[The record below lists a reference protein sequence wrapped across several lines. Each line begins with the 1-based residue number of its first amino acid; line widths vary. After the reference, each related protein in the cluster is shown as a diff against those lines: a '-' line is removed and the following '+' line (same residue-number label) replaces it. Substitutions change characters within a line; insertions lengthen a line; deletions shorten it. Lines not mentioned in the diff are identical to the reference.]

1 MSTHLSDEQ
10 IAEMLIGAPSAGTDR
25 HLQTCEDC
33 RAQVASLEGVLGN
46 FRSSANQLSGGEYRP
61 IPLPPRPSFSRLGFT
76 LAAAVL
82 AVIGIVS
89 VQNWQPTKPLPAILL
104 SDVALLIQIDAQ
116 VSRGIPEAME
126 PLSQFLP
133 TESN

>member
-1 MSTHLSDEQ
+1 MNTHLRDEQ
-10 IAEMLIGAPSAGTDR
+10 IADILIGAPVAAADL
-25 HLQTCEDC
+25 HLKTCEDC

-46 FRSSANQLSGGEYRP
+46 FRSSAYQLSEAAYRP
-61 IPLPPRPSFSRLGFT
+61 MQVVPRPSFGRLGFT
-76 LAAAVL
+76 LAGAVL

-89 VQNWQPTKPLPAILL
+89 IQNWQQTKPQPAILQ
-104 SDVALLIQIDAQ
+104 SDIALLMQIDAQ

-133 TESN
+133 KESN

>member
-1 MSTHLSDEQ
+1 MSTHLSDDQ
-10 IAEMLIGAPSAGTDR
+10 IAEILIGAPPAGTDR

-46 FRSSANQLSGGEYRP
+46 FRSSAHQLSQGEYRP
-61 IPLPPRPSFSRLGFT
+61 VPLPPRASFSRLGFT
-76 LAAAVL
+76 LAGAVL

-89 VQNWQPTKPLPAILL
+89 IQNWQPTKPQPAIPQP
-104 SDVALLIQIDAQ
+104 DMALLMQIDAQ

-133 TESN
+133 KETN